1 MIEVVGE
8 IAVEGNVSAM
18 RVERIINNLR
28 DRNSR
33 LELGGSHP
41 VVIRAKLQI
50 VYKGQIVRV
59 E

>member
-18 RVERIINNLR
+18 RKAQKINNNLR

-33 LELGGSHP
+33 LEQGGSHP
-41 VVIRAKLQI
+41 VVARDIKDNQ
-50 VYKGQIVRV
+50 
-59 E
+59 